1 MGVTL
6 DLQVETRTAFTLKFD
21 RSVKMTLAQ
30 KWGNQEAG
38 SVCEVIAMQR
48 RTDCSSGVM
57 FKARVLGL
65 KSFTWLDAGWFKEVR
80 FKK

>member
-6 DLQVETRTAFTLKFD
+6 DLQVEIRTAFTLKFD

-30 KWGNQEAG
+30 KLGNQEAG
-38 SVCEVIAMQR
+38 SVCEVIAMR
-48 RTDCSSGVM
+48 RQTDCSSGVM

-65 KSFTWLDAGWFKEVR
+65 KSFTWLDAGWFKEVK
-80 FKK
+80 FNK